1 MSISAPF
8 IRRPI
13 GTSLLAVAL
22 LLSGILAFEF
32 LPVASLPKMDFP
44 VISVGAGLPGADPQ
58 TMASAVATPLERQ
71 FGRIAAVNQ
80 MTSAS
85 QLGSTGVALQ
95 FDLNRNID
103 AAARDVQAAINAAR
117 SQLPANLPSN
127 PSYRKVNPSD
137 APILLLGLTSDT
149 VTVPQMYDAADSILS
164 QKLAQVKGVGQ
175 VFVWG
180 SSQPA
185 VRAEVNPTLLNKLGV
200 GLDSVR
206 NVLNAANANRAK
218 GQLSGAT
225 RSWSIGASDQLF
237 TADQYRPLIV
247 ASNPNGGSVRLGDVA
262 EVADSVADVRNLGL
276 INGKPGIIIPVFRQP
291 GANIIDTVD
300 RVRDLMPYL
309 QSSISPAIQLSIV
322 SDRTTTV
329 RASVKEIE
337 RTLLISIALV
347 ILVVFLFL
355 RTARSTIIPSIAVP
369 LSLVGTF
376 GGMYLLGYS
385 LDNLSLMALAISTG
399 FVVDDAIVVL
409 ENITRYVEHG
419 MDVVQATFKGAA
431 EIGFTVLS
439 MSTSLVAVFI
449 PLLMMGGIVG
459 RLFRE
464 FAVTLSIAIGVSLLV
479 SLTTTPTMCAK
490 FLRPSKA
497 EKHNVFYSASEWF
510 FDRFL
515 AIYKHALKWVL
526 AHQPFTGVVTVLVAA
541 LSIFLYF
548 KVPTGFFPQ
557 QDTGR
562 IQGTVIGAQD
572 LSFQSMSDKMR
583 RYVSIM
589 MKDPAV
595 DTTGG
600 FTGGGSALNQG
611 RFFVMLKPLEQ
622 RGACQKQH
630 FWQPCQYVTADDVIN
645 RLRGKLA
652 VVPGATLILQAQQ
665 ELSIGGRYGNA
676 QYQYTLQS
684 ANLDD
689 LNSWAPRLLEKLKTL
704 PELRDQNSDQQ
715 DKGLQAKLVI
725 DRDTASRM
733 GITPQTL
740 DNALYDAFGQRQVS
754 TMYRPLNQYHVVMEV
769 AKQFQQSPEALQ
781 NIYLRSTAGTPV
793 PLAAFTHFEPSNTPL
808 SVNHQGQLP
817 SVTISFNLGPG
828 VSLGQA
834 TDAIER
840 AERTIG
846 FPATIQAGF
855 QGTAA
860 AFQDSRS
867 NMLILIITA
876 LAAVYI
882 VLGMLYESYIHPITI
897 LSTIPSA
904 GVGALLAL
912 LLTHNELNVIGMIGI
927 ILLIGLVKKNAIM
940 MIDVALDV
948 ERTQGKKPVEA
959 IYDACILRFRPI
971 MMTTMAALLG
981 GLPLALGR
989 GTGSEL
995 HRPLGITIVGGL
1007 IVSQALT
1014 LFTTPV
1020 VYVYLDRL
1028 RLALRGGEA
1037 DKSLPE
1043 TSSPGAPRPS
1053 PAH

>member
-1 MSISAPF
+1 M
-8 IRRPI
+8 
-13 GTSLLAVAL
+13 AL
-22 LLSGILAFEF
+22 LMSGILAFNF
-32 LPVASLPKMDFP
+32 LPVASLPRMDFP
-44 VISVGAGLPGADPQ
+44 VISVGASLPGADPQ

-85 QLGSTGVALQ
+85 QLGSTSIALQ

-103 AAARDVQAAINAAR
+103 AAARDVQASINAAR

-127 PSYRKVNPSD
+127 PSYRKVNPADS
-137 APILLLGLTSDT
+137 PILLLGLTSDT
-149 VTVPQMYDAADSILS
+149 QTVPQMYDAADSILS
-164 QKLAQVKGVGQ
+164 QKLSQVNGVGQ

-180 SSQPA
+180 SAQPA

-200 GLDSVR
+200 GLDTVR
-206 NVLNAANANRAK
+206 NALNAANANTAK
-218 GQLSGAT
+218 GQVSDSN
-225 RSWSIGASDQLF
+225 RSYPFTDNDQLF
-237 TADQYRPLIV
+237 TADQYRPMIV
-247 ASNPNGGSVRLGDVA
+247 SYNNGGAVRLGDVA
-262 EVADSVADVRNLGL
+262 DVEDSLADVRNLGL
-276 INGKPGIIIPVFRQP
+276 VNGKPGIIMPVFRQP

-300 RVRDLMPYL
+300 RVLALLPYL
-309 QSSISPAIQLSIV
+309 QSSISPAIKLSV
-322 SDRTTTV
+322 VMDRTTTV
-329 RASVKEIE
+329 RASVKDIE
-337 RTLLISIALV
+337 KTLLISIALV
-347 ILVVFLFL
+347 ILVVFVFL
-355 RTARSTIIPSIAVP
+355 RTVRATIIPSIAVP

-376 GGMYLLGYS
+376 GVMYVLGYS

-439 MSTSLVAVFI
+439 MSVSLVAVFI

-459 RLFRE
+459 RMFRE
-464 FAVTLSIAIGVSLLV
+464 FAVTLSVAIAVSLLV

-490 FLRPSKA
+490 FLRPEKKNQ
-497 EKHNVFYSASEWF
+497 KHNVFYRASEWV
-510 FDRFL
+510 FDRLL
-515 AIYKHALKWVL
+515 AAYTHALKWVL
-526 AHQPFTGVVTVLVAA
+526 RHQAVTGVVTILVAV
-541 LSIFLYF
+541 LSVYLYTI
-548 KVPTGFFPQ
+548 VPTGFFPQ

-562 IQGTVIGAQD
+562 IQGSVIGAQD
-572 LSFQSMSDKMR
+572 ISFQSMSDKIR
-583 RYVSIM
+583 RYAAIVL
-589 MKDPAV
+589 KDPAV
-595 DTTGG
+595 DTMGG

-622 RGACQKQH
+622 RGPCQKKH
-630 FWQPCQYVTADDVIN
+630 FWEACKYPSADDVIN

-652 VVPGATLILQAQQ
+652 VVPGATLILQSAQ
-665 ELSIGGRYGNA
+665 ELTIGGRYGNA

-689 LNSWAPRLLEKLKTL
+689 LNTWAPRLLQKLKTL

-733 GITPQTL
+733 GITAQTL

-769 AKQFQQSPEALQ
+769 APQFQQTTEALQ
-781 NIYLRSTAGTPV
+781 NIYLRSTTGTPV

-808 SVNHQGQLP
+808 AVNHQGQVP
-817 SVTISFNLGPG
+817 SVTISFNLAPG
-828 VSLGQA
+828 IALGQA
-834 TDAIER
+834 TDAIDK
-840 AERTIG
+840 AESTIG
-846 FPATIQAGF
+846 FPSTIQASW
-855 QGTAA
+855 QGTAQ

-867 NMLILIITA
+867 NMLILIVTA
-876 LAAVYI
+876 LGAVYI

-912 LLTHNELNVIGMIGI
+912 LITHNELNVIGMIGI

-940 MIDVALDV
+940 MIDVALEV
-948 ERTQGKKPVEA
+948 ERNQHKQPVEA
-959 IYDACILRFRPI
+959 IYEACILRFRPI

-981 GLPLALGR
+981 GLPLALGT

-1007 IVSQALT
+1007 FVSQLLT

-1020 VYVYLDRL
+1020 VYVYMDRL
-1028 RLALRGGEA
+1028 RLALRRGEER
-1037 DKSLPE
+1037 SLPQ
-1043 TSSPGAPRPS
+1043 SPSPGTPRPS